1 MSCKEQA
8 FYRTLIQVTKAVN
21 RSLDPAKALAAVA
34 EAAAKAMEVKACV
47 IRILDKEKTHL
58 LPGASHGLSAGYLR
72 KGPVEVSKSGLDR
85 DVLAGKTVYLK
96 NITEGGAFQ
105 YPERAK
111 EEGLCSALVVPLTLP
126 GGRIIGVMRAYTAE
140 EREFAA
146 DETDFLTSI
155 AEISAMS
162 IENAMLHQA
171 LKRDFDL
178 HTEFIYRTFED

>member
-1 MSCKEQA
+1 MASKEQA
-8 FYRTLIQVTKAVN
+8 YYKTLIQVTKAVN

-58 LPGASHGLSAGYLR
+58 LPGASFGLSMGYLR
-72 KGPVEVSKSGLDR
+72 KGQVEVKKSGIDQ
-85 DVLAGKTVYLK
+85 DVLAGKTVFLK
-96 NITEGGAFQ
+96 NITEGSSFQ

-111 EEGLCSALVVPLTLP
+111 QEGLCSVLVVPLTLP
-126 GGRIIGVMRAYTAE
+126 GGRIIGVMRVYTAE
-140 EREFAA
+140 ERNFAE
-146 DETDFLTSI
+146 DEVDFLTTI

-171 LKRDFDL
+171 LKRDLDL
-178 HTEFIYRTFED
+178 HTAFIYRTFED